1 MWNLEEKKEEFTLK
15 GHTKYITH
23 VAISQDGM
31 YLVSGSGDK
40 TIKFWDFK
48 QKKEEFSFTGHT
60 STVNSVAISQDG
72 RYLVSGSDDST
83 IKV

>member
-1 MWNLEEKKEEFTLK
+1 MRYNNQSVESRRKKEEFTLK

-48 QKKEEFSFTGHT
+48 QKKKSFLLRVTLLLL
-60 STVNSVAISQDG
+60 ILSQ
-72 RYLVSGSDDST
+72 
-83 IKV
+83 